1 MSTAPPPTEE
11 LSAQVA
17 RRRTFAIISHPD
29 AGKSTLT
36 EKVLLYAGA
45 IELAGAVR
53 GRKSRR
59 HVVSDWME
67 MEQQRGIS
75 LTSTALEFDLDGCR
89 VSLLDTPGHQDFS
102 EDTYRALFAADSV
115 VMVIDAAKGIETQTR
130 KLFEVC
136 KRHQLP
142 ILTFVNKL
150 DQPGREP
157 LELLDEIETVLG
169 IGAAPLNWPIGVGAD
184 FHGVFDLRKRSILL
198 YEREGKG
205 ERPAPVEV
213 ADHHDD
219 RLEAIAGE
227 RVVAEFRESLEIVA
241 SAGATFSLDEY
252 LAGRQT
258 GVLFGSALTNFGLE
272 PFLEAL
278 ITIAPAPRARQS
290 DNGLIEPD
298 DEDFSGFVFKI
309 QANMDRRH
317 RDRVAFVRVCS
328 GRLLKDM
335 LLVNGRL
342 GETVRAARTYKMF
355 GRDRQTSAEAVAGDI
370 VGLVNPGR
378 FAIGDSLYENRPV
391 RFNAIPRFPAE
402 HFARLRL
409 NDSRHKQFDDGVRQL
424 EEEGSLQVLFPQG
437 GGRDPV
443 VGVVGSLQFDVIAS
457 RLTNEY
463 NVNSRVEPLNY
474 VTARWVQGSPE
485 LIENL
490 KGLDHSIM
498 RTLDREGRQVLL
510 FPSAWALQ
518 YAERENPGVQFLSI
532 PST

>member
-1 MSTAPPPTEE
+1 MSTAQPLTEE
-11 LSAQVA
+11 LSVQVA

-36 EKVLLYAGA
+36 EKILLYSGA

-75 LTSTALEFDLDGCR
+75 LTSTALEFDLHGCR
-89 VSLLDTPGHQDFS
+89 ISLLDTPGHQDFS

-115 VMVIDAAKGIETQTR
+115 VMVIDAAKGIEAQTR

-169 IGAAPLNWPIGVGAD
+169 ISAAPLNWPVGVGAD
-184 FHGVFDLRKRSILL
+184 FHGVFDMRTAKVLL
-198 YEREGKG
+198 YERQGKG
-205 ERPAPVEV
+205 ERPAPAEV
-213 ADHHDD
+213 ADHHDPHFAE
-219 RLEAIAGE
+219 LAGE
-227 RVVAEFRESLEIVA
+227 RVAREFQESVDIVM
-241 SAGATFSLDEY
+241 SAGSTFDQDEY

-258 GVLFGSALTNFGLE
+258 GVFFGSALTNFGLE

-278 ITIAPAPRARQS
+278 TAIAPAPRARQS
-290 DNGLIEPD
+290 DIGPIEPD
-298 DEDFSGFVFKI
+298 AEDFSGFVFKI

-328 GRLLKDM
+328 GRLMKDM

-355 GRDRQTSAEAVAGDI
+355 GRDRQTSNEAVAGDI

-378 FAIGDSLYENRPV
+378 FAIGDSLYQGRPV
-391 RFNAIPRFPAE
+391 RFTAIPRFPAE

-424 EEEGSLQVLFPQG
+424 EEEGSVQVLFPKS

-443 VGVVGSLQFDVIAS
+443 VGVVGSLQFEVIAS

-463 NVNSRVEPLNY
+463 NVDSRVEALSFHC
-474 VTARWVQGSPE
+474 ARWVYGDAD
-485 LIENL
+485 LLADL
-490 KGLDHSIM
+490 KGLDHSVM
-498 RTLDREGRQVLL
+498 QATDRQGRPVLL
-510 FPSAWALQ
+510 FPTAWALQ
-518 YAERENPGVQFLSI
+518 YAERQNPGVQFAEV
-532 PST
+532 PA

>member
-1 MSTAPPPTEE
+1 MSSTQPLTEE
-11 LSAQVA
+11 LSVQVA

-36 EKVLLYAGA
+36 EKILLYSGA

-75 LTSTALEFDLDGCR
+75 LTSTALEFDLHGCR
-89 VSLLDTPGHQDFS
+89 ISLLDTPGHQDFS

-115 VMVIDAAKGIETQTR
+115 VMVIDAAKGIEAQTR

-169 IGAAPLNWPIGVGAD
+169 ISAAPLNWPVGVGAD
-184 FHGVFDLRKRSILL
+184 FHGVFDMRTAKVLL
-198 YEREGKG
+198 YERMGKG
-205 ERPAPVEV
+205 ERPAPAEV
-213 ADHHDD
+213 ADHHDPHFAE
-219 RLEAIAGE
+219 LAGE
-227 RVVAEFRESLEIVA
+227 RVAREFQESVDIVM
-241 SAGATFSLDEY
+241 SAGSTFDQAEY

-258 GVLFGSALTNFGLE
+258 GVFFGSALTNFGLE

-278 ITIAPAPRARQS
+278 TAIAPAPRARQS
-290 DNGLIEPD
+290 DVGPIEPD
-298 DEDFSGFVFKI
+298 ADDFSGFVFKI

-328 GRLLKDM
+328 GRLMKDM

-355 GRDRQTSAEAVAGDI
+355 GRDRQTSNEAVAGDI

-378 FAIGDSLYENRPV
+378 FAIGDSLHEGKPV
-391 RFNAIPRFPAE
+391 KFTAIPRFPAE

-424 EEEGSLQVLFPQG
+424 EEEGSVQVLFPKS

-443 VGVVGSLQFDVIAS
+443 VGVVGSLQFEVIAS

-463 NVNSRVEPLNY
+463 NVDSRVEALGFY
-474 VTARWVQGSPE
+474 CARWIYGDAE
-485 LIENL
+485 FIADI
-490 KGLDHSIM
+490 KGVDHSVM
-498 RTLDREGRQVLL
+498 QAADRQGRPVLL

-518 YAERENPGVQFLSI
+518 YAERQNPGVVFAEV
-532 PST
+532 PT

>member
-1 MSTAPPPTEE
+1 MSTAPPLSEE
-11 LSAQVA
+11 LAVQVA

-36 EKVLLYAGA
+36 EKILLYAGA

-75 LTSTALEFDLDGCR
+75 LTSTALEFDLDGFR

-102 EDTYRALFAADSV
+102 EDTFRALFAADSV
-115 VMVIDAAKGIETQTR
+115 VMVIDAAKGIEAQTR

-136 KRHQLP
+136 KRHRLP

-157 LELLDEIETVLG
+157 LELIDEIETVLG
-169 IGAAPLNWPIGVGAD
+169 ISAAPLNWPVGVGAD
-184 FHGVFDLRKRSILL
+184 FCGVFDLRSSSLLL
-198 YEREGKG
+198 YERQGKG

-213 ADHHDD
+213 SDHRD
-219 RLEAIAGE
+219 AQFATFAGE
-227 RVVAEFRESLEIVA
+227 RVAREFQESVDIVV
-241 SAGATFSLDEY
+241 SAGTTFDQAEY

-258 GVLFGSALTNFGLE
+258 GVFFGSALTNFGLE

-278 ITIAPAPRARQS
+278 TKIAPPPRAHDS
-290 DNGLIEPD
+290 DVGPVAPD
-298 DEDFSGFVFKI
+298 AEDFSGFVFKI

-342 GETVRAARTYKMF
+342 GQSVRAARTYKMF
-355 GRDRQTSAEAVAGDI
+355 GRDRQTSNEAVAGDI

-378 FAIGDSLYENRPV
+378 FAIGDSLYQGRAV
-391 RFNAIPRFPAE
+391 TFTAIPRFPAE
-402 HFARLRL
+402 HFGRLRL
-409 NDSRHKQFDDGVRQL
+409 RDSRHKQFDDGVRQL
-424 EEEGSLQVLFPQG
+424 EEEGSVQVLFPKS

-457 RLTNEY
+457 RLSTEY
-463 NVNSRVEPLNY
+463 NVDARVEPLSFHC
-474 VTARWVQGSPE
+474 ARWIYGDTA
-485 LIENL
+485 LLADL
-490 KGLDHSIM
+490 KGIDHSIM
-498 RTLDREGRQVLL
+498 QTLDREGRPVLL

-518 YAERENPGVQFLSI
+518 YAERENPGVRFLST

>member
-1 MSTAPPPTEE
+1 MSTGALPTEE
-11 LSAQVA
+11 LSVQVA

-36 EKVLLYAGA
+36 EKILLYAGA

-75 LTSTALEFDLDGCR
+75 LTSTALEFDLDGFR

-102 EDTYRALFAADSV
+102 EDTYRALFASDSV
-115 VMVIDAAKGIETQTR
+115 VMVIDAAKGIEAQTR

-136 KRHQLP
+136 KRHGLP
-142 ILTFVNKL
+142 ILTFINKL
-150 DQPGREP
+150 DQPGRDA

-169 IGAAPLNWPIGVGAD
+169 ISAAPLNWPIGVGAD
-184 FHGVFDLRKRSILL
+184 FHGVFDLRKRAVLF

-205 ERPAPVEV
+205 ERRAPVEV
-213 ADHHDD
+213 ADHYDERLSALAGD
-219 RLEAIAGE
+219 R
-227 RVVAEFRESLEIVA
+227 VAQEFRESLEIVA
-241 SAGATFSLDEY
+241 SAGTTFDVDEY

-258 GVLFGSALTNFGLE
+258 GVMFGSALTNFGLE

-278 ITIAPAPRARQS
+278 TAIAPPPRAHDS
-290 DNGLIEPD
+290 DIGPIDPSS
-298 DEDFSGFVFKI
+298 EDFSGFVFKI

-335 LLVNGRL
+335 TLVNGRL

-378 FAIGDSLYENRPV
+378 FAIGDSLYSGRPV
-391 RFNAIPRFPAE
+391 QFTAIPRFPAE
-402 HFARLRL
+402 HFCRLRL
-409 NDSRHKQFDDGVRQL
+409 TDSRHKQFDDGVRQL
-424 EEEGSLQVLFPQG
+424 EEEGSLQVLYPQG

-443 VGVVGSLQFDVIAS
+443 IGVVGALQFDVIAS
-457 RLTNEY
+457 RLSNEY
-463 NVNSRVEPLNY
+463 NVNSRVEPLNF
-474 VTARWVQGSPE
+474 VCARWVSGPE
-485 LIENL
+485 EALSDL
-490 KGLDHSIM
+490 KGLDHSVM
-498 RTLDREGRQVLL
+498 RTRDREGRTVLL

-518 YAERENPGVQFLSI
+518 YAERENPGVAFLEIS
-532 PST
+532 PS

>member
-1 MSTAPPPTEE
+1 MSTVQQPTEA
-11 LSAQVA
+11 LAAQVA

-36 EKVLLYAGA
+36 EKILLYAGA

-75 LTSTALEFDLDGCR
+75 LTSTALEFDLDGFR

-115 VMVIDAAKGIETQTR
+115 VMVIDAAKGIEAQTR

-136 KRHQLP
+136 KRHRLP

-184 FHGVFDLRKRSILL
+184 FHGVFDLRKRAVML
-198 YEREGKG
+198 YERQGKG

-213 ADHHDD
+213 ADHRDP
-219 RLEAIAGE
+219 RLASLAGE
-227 RVVAEFRESLEIVA
+227 RVVREFQESVEIVA
-241 SAGATFSLDEY
+241 SAGSTFDINEY

-258 GVLFGSALTNFGLE
+258 GVFFGSALTNFGLE

-278 ITIAPAPRARQS
+278 TSIAPAPRPRES
-290 DNGLIEPD
+290 DVGLIQPD
-298 DEDFSGFVFKI
+298 DEHFSGFVFKI

-328 GRLLKDM
+328 GRLMKDM

-378 FAIGDSLYENRPV
+378 FAIGDSLYQGRPV
-391 RFNAIPRFPAE
+391 RFTAIPRFPAE
-402 HFARLRL
+402 HFGRLRL
-409 NDSRHKQFDDGVRQL
+409 NDSRHKQFDDGIRQL
-424 EEEGSLQVLFPQG
+424 EEEGSVQVLFPQS

-457 RLTNEY
+457 RLSNEY
-463 NVNSRVEPLNY
+463 NVNARVEPLGFHC
-474 VTARWVQGSPE
+474 ARWVYGTHEQLSD
-485 LIENL
+485 L
-490 KGLDHSIM
+490 KGLDYTVM
-498 RTLDREGRQVLL
+498 RTLDREGRPVLL